1 MTAQTS
7 RRNSTI
13 VVAIAI
19 LFLLLVGLPIGSWY
33 YLRTGLEYR
42 KEVMADL
49 DDLGKVPSISLKTF
63 SGKTLDNQNIAK
75 KMVITSFLNFQNKE
89 ITKQSGAWLQRLHD
103 QFDERSDLAFLIH
116 VVDTSATSEEV
127 ERFAQ
132 QYQLQDSAQ
141 CFFLKD
147 NPEVFRTIAT
157 NVYKIPLEE
166 IDQHFALTD
175 TSGTV
180 RQKYNI
186 TNNNE
191 VKRLVEHTALLLPK
205 GKERTSTSIKRKQ
218 TEQ

>member
-1 MTAQTS
+1 MAAQTS

-13 VVAIAI
+13 VVTIAI

-49 DDLGKVPSISLKTF
+49 DDYGKLPTISLETF
-63 SGKTLDNQNIAK
+63 SGRVLNNQDVAK
-75 KMVITSFLNFQNKE
+75 KMIIATFLDFQNKE
-89 ITKQSGAWLQRLHD
+89 MTSQSGAWLERLHD
-103 QFDERSDLAFLIH
+103 QFDERGDLAFLIH
-116 VVDTSATSEEV
+116 VLDSSATKQEV
-127 ERFAQ
+127 EIFAQ

-157 NVYKIPLEE
+157 NVYKIPGEK
-166 IDQHFALTD
+166 IVQHFALTD

-180 RQKYNI
+180 RQQYNI
-186 TNNNE
+186 TNPEE

-205 GKERTSTSIKRKQ
+205 GKERTSASIKRKQ